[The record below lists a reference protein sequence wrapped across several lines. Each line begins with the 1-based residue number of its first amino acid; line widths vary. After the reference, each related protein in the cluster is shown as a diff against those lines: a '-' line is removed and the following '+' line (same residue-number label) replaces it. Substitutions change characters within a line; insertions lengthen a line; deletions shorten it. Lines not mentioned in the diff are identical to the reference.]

1 MTTWL
6 PILVVIAA
14 VLSVGFLKEHFRV
27 SGIERWARA
36 KGFVRLMP
44 FTPAAGAPV
53 IALAS
58 RLHQRGARL
67 WGIGLDGMVDAS
79 PCTIAEYAA
88 WKPGTRSGD
97 EWFTLVCWPSSRAGD
112 VEPSLGPGASAW
124 PHEGALVQVGHLV
137 GWRIPG
143 MMTAEK
149 LEQVL
154 KLTPEARAA
163 SKGGG
168 QRSRRG

>member
-1 MTTWL
+1 
-6 PILVVIAA
+6 
-14 VLSVGFLKEHFRV
+14 
-27 SGIERWARA
+27 
-36 KGFVRLMP
+36 
-44 FTPAAGAPV
+44 V

-67 WGIGLDGMVDAS
+67 WGVGLEGMVDGS

-88 WKPGTRSGD
+88 SKPGTRSGD
-97 EWFTLVCWPSSRAGD
+97 EWFTLVCWPSSRAN
-112 VEPSLGPGASAW
+112 EAEASHRSEAWAW

-143 MMTAEK
+143 MMTAAK

-163 SKGGG
+163 TRAGG
-168 QRSRRG
+168 QRAPVSQQPA